1 VAAITGAGSGIGQA
15 AAERLAEEGC
25 KVAILERNEA
35 AGATTADRITRNGG
49 EALAITVDV
58 SDEAQVEAA
67 FRKVVET
74 YGRLDVLASNAGIFS
89 AERDGKVDTLPK
101 SVWDEIIGVNFTGMY
116 LTCKHGVAASERRQ
130 KRDRSS

>member
-1 VAAITGAGSGIGQA
+1 VRGLEGKIAAITGAGSGIGQA

-25 KVAILERNEA
+25 KIAILERNEA
-35 AGATTADRITRNGG
+35 AGIATADRIRRNGG
-49 EALAITVDV
+49 DALAITVDV

-67 FRKVVET
+67 FQKVVER

-101 SVWDEIIGVNFTGMY
+101 SVWTKLSGSTSPECT
-116 LTCKHGVAASERRQ
+116 
-130 KRDRSS
+130 